1 MSLEPPPDTLHP
13 IVAMFDKILIAN
25 RGEIA
30 VRVIRACREMGIGT
44 VAVYSEADRAA
55 LHVRLA
61 DEAYQIG
68 PAPSPQSYLKIDRII
83 ETAKLAGATAIHPGY
98 GFLSEN
104 AEFAM
109 RCEEEGLVFIG
120 PSSHAIRAVGGKTS
134 GRSLASQAGVPVV
147 PGTTRELTDQ
157 EVLQAVREIGLPVVL
172 KASAGG
178 GGKGMRIVSTEAT
191 LASAIRATR
200 SEAYAAFGSAAI
212 YVERYLGA
220 ARHIEI
226 QVMADMRGNVVYLGE
241 RECSLQ
247 RRHQKVIEE
256 SPSPFVDPELRRRMG
271 EAAVRLT
278 RAADYTNAGTM
289 EFLVD
294 PSKNFYFLEMNTRLQ
309 VEHPITEMVTGL
321 DLVKEQIRIAAG
333 EVLSVRQDEVRLR
346 GHAIECRIYAEDPFN
361 NFIPSPGRI
370 RALRTPGGPGLR
382 IESAIYEGCDVPIHY
397 DPLISKLVVWGR
409 DRGEAIERVRRALAE
424 YVILGVKT
432 NIPFHRKIVN
442 LSQFVTSQINTE
454 FLESWLAE
462 GLTPENGAF
471 ADIALIAGAL
481 YLHTRKRST
490 APSAAQGR
498 WIDSSW
504 KLAARQDGLR
514 RR

>member
-1 MSLEPPPDTLHP
+1 
-13 IVAMFDKILIAN
+13 MFDKILIAN

-61 DEAYQIG
+61 DEAYLIG
-68 PAPSPQSYLKIDRII
+68 PAPSPQSYLKIDRIL
-83 ETAKLAGATAIHPGY
+83 ETAKLAGARAIHPGY

-120 PSSHAIRAVGGKTS
+120 PSSRAIRAMGGKTA
-134 GRSLASQAGVPVV
+134 GRRLASQAGVPVV
-147 PGTTRELTDQ
+147 PGTTRDLTDR
-157 EVLQAVREIGLPVVL
+157 EVLEAVREIGLPVVI

-178 GGKGMRIVSTEAT
+178 GGKGMRIVSTEAM
-191 LASAIRATR
+191 LPGAIRATR
-200 SEAYAAFGSAAI
+200 SEASAAFGDAAI
-212 YVERYLGA
+212 YVERYLGG

-226 QVMADMRGNVVYLGE
+226 QIMADARGNVVYLGE

-256 SPSPFVDPELRRRMG
+256 APSPFVDLELRHRMG
-271 EAAVRLT
+271 EAAVRLA
-278 RAADYTNAGTM
+278 RAVGYTNAGTM

-294 PSKNFYFLEMNTRLQ
+294 SAKNFYFLEMNTRLQ
-309 VEHPITEMVTGL
+309 VEHPVTEMVTGL
-321 DLVKEQIRIAAG
+321 DLVKEQVRIASG
-333 EVLSVRQDEVRLR
+333 EALSVRQDEIRLS

-361 NFIPSPGRI
+361 NFMPSPGRI

-382 IESAIYEGCDVPIHY
+382 IESAIYEGCDVPIYY
-397 DPLISKLVVWGR
+397 DPLIAKLVAWGR
-409 DRGEAIERVRRALAE
+409 DRGEAIERLRRALAE
-424 YVILGVKT
+424 YVVLGVKT
-432 NIPFHRKIVN
+432 NIPFHRQVLN
-442 LSQFVTSQINTE
+442 LPQFVTSQITTE
-454 FLESWLAE
+454 FLESWLTKGFA
-462 GLTPENGAF
+462 PEHGAF

-481 YLHTRKRST
+481 YLHTRKRA
-490 APSAAQGR
+490 APSSVAPGVR
-498 WIDSSW
+498 VDSAW
-504 KLAARQDGLR
+504 KLAARQNALR

>member
-1 MSLEPPPDTLHP
+1 
-13 IVAMFDKILIAN
+13 MFNKILIAN

-44 VAVYSEADRAA
+44 VAVYSEADRTA

-61 DEAYQIG
+61 DEAYLIG

-109 RCEEEGLVFIG
+109 RCEEEGLIFIG
-120 PSSHAIRAVGGKTS
+120 PSSHAIRAMGGKTS
-134 GRSLASQAGVPVV
+134 GRRLASQAGVPVV
-147 PGTTRELTDQ
+147 PGTTRDLTDL
-157 EVLQAVREIGLPVVL
+157 EVLQAVREIGLPVVI

-178 GGKGMRIVSTEAT
+178 GGKGMRIVSTEAI

-200 SEAYAAFGSAAI
+200 SEASAAFGNAAI
-212 YVERYLGA
+212 YVERYVGA

-226 QVMADMRGNVVYLGE
+226 QVMADTQGNVVYLGE

-271 EAAVRLT
+271 EAAVRVA
-278 RAADYTNAGTM
+278 RAVDYTNAGTM

-361 NFIPSPGRI
+361 NFMPSPGRI

-409 DRGEAIERVRRALAE
+409 DRVEAIARVRRALAE

-432 NIPFHRKIVN
+432 NIPFHRKVLD

-454 FLESWLAE
+454 FLESWLAS
-462 GLTPENGAF
+462 GLTPENRAF

-481 YLHTRKRST
+481 YLHTRKRPT
-490 APSAAQGR
+490 PSSVAQGGR
-498 WIDSSW
+498 IDSSW

>member
-1 MSLEPPPDTLHP
+1 
-13 IVAMFDKILIAN
+13 MFNKILIAN

-44 VAVYSEADRAA
+44 VAVYSEVDRAA

-61 DEAYQIG
+61 DEAYLIG
-68 PAPSPQSYLKIDRII
+68 PAPSPQSYLRIDRII
-83 ETAKLAGATAIHPGY
+83 ETAKLAGARAIHPGY

-120 PSSHAIRAVGGKTS
+120 PSSHAIRAVGGKTA
-134 GRSLASQAGVPVV
+134 GRSLASAAGVPVV
-147 PGTTRELTDQ
+147 PGTTRDLTDQ
-157 EVLQAVREIGLPVVL
+157 EVVQAVREIGLPVVI

-178 GGKGMRIVSTEAT
+178 GGKGMRIVSTEAM
-191 LASAIRATR
+191 LPGAIRATR
-200 SEAYAAFGSAAI
+200 SEASAAFGNPAI

-226 QVMADMRGNVVYLGE
+226 QVMADTRGNVVYLGE

-256 SPSPFVDPELRRRMG
+256 SPSDFVDLELRCRMG
-271 EAAVRLT
+271 EAAVRL
-278 RAADYTNAGTM
+278 AKAVGYTNAGTM

-294 PSKNFYFLEMNTRLQ
+294 PSRNFYFLEMNTRLQ

-321 DLVKEQIRIAAG
+321 DLVKEQIRVAAG
-333 EVLSVRQDEVRLR
+333 EALSVRQDEIQLR

-361 NFIPSPGRI
+361 NFMPSPGRI

-382 IESAIYEGCDVPIHY
+382 IESAIYEGCEVPIHY
-397 DPLISKLVVWGR
+397 DPLISKLVAWGR
-409 DRGEAIERVRRALAE
+409 DREEAMERIRRALSE
-424 YVILGVKT
+424 YVVLGVTT
-432 NIPFHRKIVN
+432 NIPFHRQVLN
-442 LSQFVTSQINTE
+442 LPQFVAGEINTE
-454 FLESWLAE
+454 TLESWLAK
-462 GLTPENGAF
+462 GLTSDNGAF

-481 YLHTRKRST
+481 YLHTRKRATTS
-490 APSAAQGR
+490 PMGQGGQGDSA
-498 WIDSSW
+498 W
-504 KLAARQDGLR
+504 KLAGRQDGLR